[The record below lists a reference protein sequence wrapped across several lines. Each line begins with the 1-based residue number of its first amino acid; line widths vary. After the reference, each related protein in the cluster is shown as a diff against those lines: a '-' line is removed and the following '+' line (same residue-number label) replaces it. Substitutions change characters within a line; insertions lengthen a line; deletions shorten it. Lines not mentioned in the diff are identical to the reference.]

1 MFGGARGK
9 ATRGRRRP
17 TQVAGEDVTARIQIP
32 FRLAIDGGKTDVR
45 LDRAGTPET
54 ITVTIP
60 QGLPDGS
67 RMRLRG
73 QGLPGANGGPAGDL
87 VLQVGVD
94 PHPVF
99 RRDGDTL
106 EVALP
111 VTLSEAIAGA
121 KVDVPTP
128 WGTIAL
134 RIPPGTSSGRRL
146 RAGGMG
152 VRHAN
157 GAKGDL
163 IAEVQVVVPDVT
175 DAAIR
180 DQLLEAARVAEAGA
194 SDARAHLR
202 W

>member
-1 MFGGARGK
+1 
-9 ATRGRRRP
+9 
-17 TQVAGEDVTARIQIP
+17 
-32 FRLAIDGGKTDVR
+32 
-45 LDRAGTPET
+45 
-54 ITVTIP
+54 
-60 QGLPDGS
+60 
-67 RMRLRG
+67 
-73 QGLPGANGGPAGDL
+73 
-87 VLQVGVD
+87 
-94 PHPVF
+94 
-99 RRDGDTL
+99 
-106 EVALP
+106 
-111 VTLSEAIAGA
+111 
-121 KVDVPTP
+121 VDVPTP

-180 DQLLEAARVAEAGA
+180 DQLLEAARAAEAGA